1 MFDLI
6 SGQKGFQVH
15 TVPISAFKQNQHS
28 QTQIQSGTHIKTP
41 FSIHHTRHT
50 YYRAVS
56 HSFRLDFDTALLTSL
71 PSALQKD
78 KDGFRN
84 YAGFRNQ
91 GFRNCSSDSENKRG
105 IQKLFCGI
113 QKLFRR
119 IQKLLVVFRN
129 YFVVFRNYFVVF
141 RNYSQY
147 SETISWYSET
157 ISWYSETTRGIQK
170 LFVVFRNYCRRI
182 QKLLVVFRNYFRS
195 IQKLFRRIQK
205 LLVVFRNYFCSIQ
218 KLFSSD
224 SMLTLWFLP
233 AMIMVSQQLFKTATP
248 PLANTMHRILT

>member
-105 IQKLFCGI
+105 IQKLFRGI
-113 QKLFRR
+113 QKLF
-119 IQKLLVVFRN
+119 VVFRN

-141 RNYSQY
+141 RNYSWYSETIRSIQKLLSSDSETARGIQKLFSQY
-147 SETISWYSET
+147 SETISSD
-157 ISWYSETTRGIQK
+157 SETTRGIQK
-170 LFVVFRNYCRRI
+170 LFLQYSETIFVGFNA
-182 QKLLVVFRNYFRS
+182 
-195 IQKLFRRIQK
+195 
-205 LLVVFRNYFCSIQ
+205 
-218 KLFSSD
+218 D
-224 SMLTLWFLP
+224 SMVSPSNDYGIP
-233 AMIMVSQQLFKTATP
+233 ATIQNRHP
-248 PLANTMHRILT
+248 PSGQYDAQDLNLNLSS